1 MGLITVNKKTIGIIL
16 AVLVLIIIGIVS
28 INILTKPDGKTTES
42 RYKILQDL
50 PGRYNWNII
59 SEIELEEYIICGISS
74 DYSDGIAFF
83 EPVGNGKYKFSKEYH
98 IRKGNGMSDY
108 LTVNGT
114 EYLFLWINN
123 PEFAYAE
130 IVFIDEE
137 GKPTNSEK
145 IKVTANKNFV
155 VYTEFSS
162 QQGDYAITF
171 YNSEGYEIKK

>member
-1 MGLITVNKKTIGIIL
+1 
-16 AVLVLIIIGIVS
+16 
-28 INILTKPDGKTTES
+28 
-42 RYKILQDL
+42 
-50 PGRYNWNII
+50 
-59 SEIELEEYIICGISS
+59 
-74 DYSDGIAFF
+74 
-83 EPVGNGKYKFSKEYH
+83 
-98 IRKGNGMSDY
+98 MSDY

-145 IKVTANKNFV
+145 IKVTSNKNFV
-155 VYTEFSS
+155 VYTEFDS

>member
-16 AVLVLIIIGIVS
+16 AVLVLIIVGIVS
-28 INILTKPDGKTTES
+28 INNLTKPDGKTTES
-42 RYKILQDL
+42 RYEILQDL

-59 SEIELEEYIICGISS
+59 SEIEFEEYIICGISS

-83 EPVGNGKYKFSKEYH
+83 EPTGNDKYKFSKEYH
-98 IRKGNGMSDY
+98 IRKGNGISDY

-137 GKPTNSEK
+137 GKPTKSEK

-155 VYTEFSS
+155 VYTEFDS
-162 QQGDYAITF
+162 QQSDYAITF

>member
-1 MGLITVNKKTIGIIL
+1 MNKKNIGILLGVFI
-16 AVLVLIIIGIVS
+16 LIIVGVVCIS
-28 INILTKPDGKTTES
+28 ILTKPNGKTTES
-42 RYKILQDL
+42 RCEILQNL
-50 PGRYNWNII
+50 PGRYNWNIL
-59 SEIELEEYIICGISS
+59 SEIDFEEYIICGISS

-83 EPVGNGKYKFSKEYH
+83 EPVGNGKYKLLKEYH

-145 IKVTANKNFV
+145 IKVTSNKNFV
-155 VYTEFSS
+155 VYTEFDS